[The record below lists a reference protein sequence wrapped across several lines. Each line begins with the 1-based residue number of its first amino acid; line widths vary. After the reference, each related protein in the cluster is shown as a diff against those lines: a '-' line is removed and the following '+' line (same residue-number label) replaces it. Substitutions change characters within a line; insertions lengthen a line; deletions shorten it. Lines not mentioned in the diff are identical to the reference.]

1 MRSRFTY
8 VKNCPECEGNTQV
21 INSREQEDGSIHRRR
36 VCLECGFRFTTTE
49 VESCMMEVVYPTE
62 EIKALKEEIER
73 LKNIIN
79 VAKGVLVV

>member
-1 MRSRFTY
+1 
-8 VKNCPECEGNTQV
+8 
-21 INSREQEDGSIHRRR
+21 
-36 VCLECGFRFTTTE
+36 
-49 VESCMMEVVYPTE
+49 MMEVVYPTE